1 MGTHLL
7 ELVMNVIQP
16 IVATLLTLFSI
27 LLIQLGY
34 QWINEMYGIHPLIA
48 FPGAIISSLCALIVL
63 FTEDE
68 DQYEDEDI

>member
-63 FTEDE
+63 FTED
-68 DQYEDEDI
+68 DEEGN